1 MTDGKI
7 DIDKVI
13 DTDIEETNPLISA
26 GLMKRYQSS
35 ARVTDRAKL
44 RS

>member
-26 GLMKRYQSS
+26 GLMSMKR
-35 ARVTDRAKL
+35 VPK
-44 RS
+44 